1 MTEWKAPVGHRHRVK
16 SPEGY
21 RVPTP
26 RVNGKTYEEVVIEE
40 LMSENAALQLELMQ
54 KQDVIASYQKWFT
67 DHGHWVYPL
76 NVESGYDSG
85 LSCPQVDTVQI
96 RDILE

>member
-54 KQDVIASYQKWFT
+54 KQDVIASYQKYFAER
-67 DHGHWVYPL
+67 HHYIYALHREV
-76 NVESGYDSG
+76 GYDSG